1 MGVVLDPGFTS
12 AGMAGMGV
20 ALGLKHPGPV
30 GGAAVGFLAG
40 AMVDVGAV
48 TVSPGFDSRRRSNKT
63 FASYKSE

>member
-1 MGVVLDPGFTS
+1 MGVTPDPGFVS
-12 AGMAGMGV
+12 AAG
-20 ALGLKHPGPV
+20 V
-30 GGAAVGFLAG
+30 GGALDLKHSGPGGGAVVGFPAG